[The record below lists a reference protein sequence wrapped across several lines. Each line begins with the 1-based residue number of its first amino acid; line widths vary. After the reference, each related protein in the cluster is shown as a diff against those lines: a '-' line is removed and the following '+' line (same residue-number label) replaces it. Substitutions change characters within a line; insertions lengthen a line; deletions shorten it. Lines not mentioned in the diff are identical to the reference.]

1 MNERGSATLWVLGLT
16 LMVFALGGLSVD
28 LWRGIAV
35 RRTVAGI
42 ADAAAVAAA
51 NGIDERAWRSGQLVL
66 DEPTSRAL
74 AGRVIAA
81 EPGAAELVWSVT
93 VSGDRA
99 TVTVRRD
106 VPLTLLRLFDPGG
119 EPLRVQVAA
128 TAVAV
133 RSP

>member
-1 MNERGSATLWVLGLT
+1 MNDRGSATLWVLGLT

-51 NGIDERAWRSGQLVL
+51 NGIDEGAWRRGQLVL

-81 EPGAAELVWSVT
+81 EPGAAELVWGVT

>member
-1 MNERGSATLWVLGLT
+1 MSDRGSATLWVLGLT

-51 NGIDERAWRSGQLVL
+51 NGIDERAWRRGQLVL
-66 DEPTSRAL
+66 DESTSRVL
-74 AGRVIAA
+74 AGQVIAA

-106 VPLTLLRLFDPGG
+106 VPLTLLRLFDPGA